1 MNVIHPED
9 RKKWS
14 RQKDE
19 RIKLSSIRQWVAE
32 HAQPEVIIEIGV
44 RCGYS
49 ALDFLI
55 ACPKATYYGFDNNA
69 GEHGG
74 ADDLRYHKWAKKLLS
89 GYNAT
94 IYPDVDTQSIDELP
108 VKGDFAHIDGDHSY
122 EGCMHDIKLARKA
135 GAKWILVDDF
145 DYQKNVKRAVQ
156 DSIKDTDYCEYFDG
170 YHGQV
175 LIRGG

>member
-1 MNVIHPED
+1 MHPDD
-9 RKKWS
+9 RIRWKRSKN
-14 RQKDE
+14 K
-19 RIKLSSIRQWVAE
+19 RIKLSAIRHWIAE
-32 HAQPEVIIEIGV
+32 NIQPEVIIEIGV

-49 ALDFLI
+49 ALDFLS
-55 ACPKATYYGFDNNA
+55 ACPGATYYGFDNNA
-69 GEHGG
+69 GQHGG
-74 ADDLRYHKWAKKLLS
+74 AEGLKYHEWAVSLLE

-108 VKGDFAHIDGDHSY
+108 VKGDFVHVDGDHSY

-145 DYQKNVKRAVQ
+145 DYIKSVRQAVR

-175 LIRGG
+175 LIKGG